1 MTPVQALKDPRLAE
15 NMTIWRAA
23 RTYRNRSFGI
33 ELARMQSKDEMG
45 IGSILLTLAA
55 IYEDQ

>member
-1 MTPVQALKDPRLAE
+1 
-15 NMTIWRAA
+15 MTIWRAA

-55 IYEDQ
+55 LYEDQ